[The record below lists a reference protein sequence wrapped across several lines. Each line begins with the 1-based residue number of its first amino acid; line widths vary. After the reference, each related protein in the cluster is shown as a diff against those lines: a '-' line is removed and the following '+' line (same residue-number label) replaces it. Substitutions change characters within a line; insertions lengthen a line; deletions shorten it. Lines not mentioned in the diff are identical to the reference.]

1 MPIKAQ
7 LPDGTVLE
15 FEDGTPDDVIDRTVK
30 QQLTGGAA
38 PKPSK
43 PSDGAPSGAAPGGIT
58 AGATP
63 AAPAGADR
71 AGFEKELG
79 AYYQGLGGK
88 PLDTSVISS
97 LAQKY
102 NVGAPTNLADI
113 EAFYKERGRLNPQL
127 RMTGP
132 EAPPPPTP
140 DPNKI
145 VTTIPKAGD
154 WTQRA
159 RAFGKGLLFDFA
171 DELEAAGR
179 MVASGELSADEY
191 YRIKDQIN
199 ADYQTWAKANPDEA
213 MGLELGG
220 GVAGAFVPGLGW
232 AGAGMR
238 GARAAEGIGSVALQ
252 GMRAGAISGGLS
264 GFGQAETMAPGDVV
278 PSVLFGTGAGGVT
291 GGVFG
296 KGTELLGR
304 GFAAGRDAVLRRL
317 GRETGDAVERRTAEV
332 LYGSTPS
339 PERAAGATALSEK
352 YGVPTPY
359 GLATPE
365 LAALTEKVLAKP
377 SAGQRQLAEQIAE
390 VQSEAVDRVQKQVE
404 DALPGSR
411 DYFDAEDAI
420 TKNLRAIGDT
430 EYQKAYQV
438 GSVSDPQIEEVIY
451 NPELADVWKSAQR
464 MARLNKRELSMKMEP
479 VLDEGGNLVG
489 LRPTGDS
496 IPDVEAL
503 DYFKR
508 ALDDK
513 IEAGYRGNSSVG
525 KGEASALRERRNE
538 LVSRLDDLVPEYR
551 EARTKYAGDLE
562 VRDAL
567 RLGRDILKRT
577 MRPQELKRSLATMSD
592 AEREALR
599 TGARQSIFEPIEDA
613 TTARNFAQ
621 ALRGTRGDNAKM
633 QKLQMVMDPA
643 EFRFFDRALRRE
655 DELFRRGS
663 QAIKGARNVSMAQ
676 GVATLDDMVAKGN
689 IPEAVDFILA
699 GTPGRVASF
708 ARWVSNL
715 NPNKEFGDKVYTKL
729 SQVLAANKPEE
740 LRGVLDMLARSKS
753 YGQYMARVKEAA
765 VGPVAGVAGNVAPSV
780 LESNSP
786 ALPPTVVTGEEAKA
800 GEDVVNEA
808 KQALVAEI
816 PSEDNAGLSFG
827 EVAEGGATPFSGG
840 SGSVADR
847 NNNPGNL
854 IVSAWTKKLPGY
866 IGPGEGTNEQGIP
879 FAKFDTMDAGRDAKL
894 RLVVNKVNK
903 GHSTPAALV
912 RSWLSPTNAQA
923 NPEVFNNYVNYVAD
937 RAGLG
942 PNDRISQ
949 GNILKVARAIY
960 EFESGNRPK

>member
-1 MPIKAQ
+1 MQIKAQ
-7 LPDGTVLE
+7 LPDGTILE
-15 FEDGTPDDVIDRTVK
+15 FEEGTPDEVIDRTVK
-30 QQLTGGAA
+30 QHLTGGAA

-43 PSDGAPSGAAPGGIT
+43 PSDGAPSDGAPSGAAPE
-58 AGATP
+58 ATP
-63 AAPAGADR
+63 AAPTGANP

-79 AYYQGLGGK
+79 AYYQSLGGK
-88 PLDTSVISS
+88 PLDTSVIAS

-102 NVGAPTNLADI
+102 NVGTPTNLPEI
-113 EAFYKERGRLNPQL
+113 EAFYKERGRLNPQVM
-127 RMTGP
+127 MTGL
-132 EAPPPPTP
+132 EAPPPPKP

-145 VTTIPKAGD
+145 VTTIPKAGENV
-154 WTQRA
+154 QRA

-199 ADYQTWAKANPDEA
+199 ADYQTWAKANPEEA
-213 MGLELGG
+213 MGLEIGG
-220 GVAGAFVPGLGW
+220 GIAGAFVPGLGW

-238 GARAAEGIGSVALQ
+238 GARAAEGVGSVALQ
-252 GMRAGAISGGLS
+252 GVRAGAISGGLS
-264 GFGQAETMAPGDVV
+264 GLGQAETMAPGDVI
-278 PSVLFGTGAGGVT
+278 PSLAMGVGTGGIFGGT
-291 GGVFG
+291 FA
-296 KGTELLGR
+296 KGTELAGR

-339 PERAAGATALSEK
+339 PERAVGAAALSEK
-352 YGVPTPY
+352 YGVPTPF

-365 LAALTEKVLAKP
+365 LAVLTEKVLAKP
-377 SAGQRQLAEQIAE
+377 SAGQRQLAEQVAE
-390 VQSEAVDRVQKQVE
+390 TQAGSTARVQEQVE
-404 DALPGSR
+404 KALPGSR

-438 GSVSDPQIEEVIY
+438 GSVRDPQIEEVIY

-513 IEAGYRGNSSVG
+513 IEAGYRGTSSVG

-538 LVSRLDDLVPEYR
+538 LVSRLDELVPEYR

-599 TGARQSIFEPIEDA
+599 TGARQSIFEPMEDA
-613 TTARNFAQ
+613 ATNRNFAQ
-621 ALRGTRGDNAKM
+621 ALRGVRGDNAKM

-663 QAIKGARNVSMAQ
+663 QAIKGSRNVSMAQ
-676 GVATLDDMVAKGN
+676 GAATLDDMVAKGN

-699 GTPGRVASF
+699 GTPGRIASF

-740 LRGVLDMLARSKS
+740 LSDILSMLARSKS
-753 YGQYMARVKEAA
+753 YGEYMARVKEAA

-780 LESNSP
+780 LEDKSP
-786 ALPPTVVTGEEAKA
+786 PLPPTVVVGEEEEA
-800 GEDVVNEA
+800 GEDVVNAA
-808 KQALVAEI
+808 KRALSMEV

-840 SGSVADR
+840 DGSVADR

-949 GNILKVARAIY
+949 GDILKVARAIY